1 MSNINKAAVLNP
13 LPAIVDNIVDYIPR
27 ATTSKFGI
35 VALGS
40 GINVDSF
47 GRIYLDTQEYSDRL
61 TTIEAQAASAL
72 ATQKSEVATAI
83 AQVNLAQSQTITA
96 LTLEVNNLKTSLT
109 DSITATQTDLINR
122 ADQLAQN
129 VADITDQLVLDKAA
143 FTQEIQDALVY
154 LENAESVASALRTAR
169 TFTWTGDATGSLT
182 FNGTSNVT
190 TPLVL
195 ANSGVSAGTY
205 KSVTVDAK
213 GRVTAGSE
221 VTPGMVTATTN
232 TGAANVA
239 TTNTNTFLNI
249 TEKVGSNAATVKTST
264 QITGTGSV
272 TVSSDATGKL
282 TITGSQSI
290 AGNAA
295 TATKFATART
305 INGVSF
311 DGSADITLPLA
322 STSVSGTV
330 QLNNTLTSTA
340 TTHALTAA
348 QGKVLNDNKLAKTEN
363 AVSASKLQTS
373 RTISLTGGITGSVSF
388 DGSANA
394 TIATTVTGLGAAN
407 GIATLDSSGQV
418 PSTQLPSYVDD
429 VLEYP
434 NVAAFPTTGE
444 TGKIYVE
451 TTGNTTYRWSGSGYI
466 KITSGEVSSVAGKT
480 GVVTLTKEDVG
491 LSSVNN
497 TSDINKPISAA
508 TQAALNGK
516 LNNGQ
521 AFFDAYA
528 GAPDYYIDANT
539 GWHGFTS
546 ISEFPLGSRILVA
559 QNATYTDYPKKFSG
573 DYAYIETKQTFGN
586 AGRLQIA
593 YDYASGEL
601 ATRSALTGSS
611 VYSKWLYSFSHIQTS
626 GQNFDLNN
634 ATNGVHSEYIW
645 QNAPN
650 NTIGT
655 AVTYKYSNDWIH
667 QLFFDTTEGRI
678 HARNRH
684 SGTTWSNWN
693 ALAYTSDNVA
703 SASQLQTAWSING
716 VPFNGTQSINI
727 PDNWQSIGYGADLNN
742 YTTAGYYYCDV
753 DIDAASMLNTPLPYA
768 FSLIVEKT
776 AGVIQRLT
784 GYLGAQVFEY
794 KRAYYLGSWGTWDKV
809 VSANH
814 KADALKNV
822 VTKHAQDETFIL
834 EHTAKGG
841 SGFFFDSGAGKTIE
855 RYSSGF
861 FASHKE
867 GGFFTLGAEPLNGR
881 IKAITGV
888 VRADNSID
896 FKKTHTVLTKESTGL
911 GGNLVTGFS
920 TSNIASLSPI
930 QVADFLAGKSNDGGY
945 CHYLAVNGPTSG
957 GSFPDSY
964 GAIEGFSSKDNYCS
978 YSWQRFSAVNGGQ
991 QYIRFALDNDIWSAW
1006 TKTLQTGDAGL
1017 GSTTTRQVDSAW
1029 RTENGFFTFLTKNQT
1044 YDVSGVPEFQM
1055 GINSNWADTSN
1066 AFQILAGLYGTNQLG
1081 FRTWNANLNMW
1092 GTYKKIYHVHNTTVD
1107 SNGFIKAASP
1117 IVQLYADRIELNE
1130 DAKKQTI
1137 EFEKLGTG
1145 DYLIKN
1151 STGLA
1156 LEGWYVEQ
1164 PKDANGNIYHAVEYG
1179 THDNGDIWVKTYEQM
1194 MDGTRI
1200 VADHNTPIDIKENR
1214 FISVRLNELPEDTSA
1229 PTNPTIVDN
1238 EGNAAPSRLHEL
1250 VEGVWVISDENAA
1263 ILEQERLA
1271 AMKPLKRRQ
1280 FRLTLAMNG
1289 YDLNEIETL
1298 INQIE
1303 DPMQRTIA
1311 QIEWQDAT
1319 DFERTNPTLLM
1330 MAQMLGLTSE
1340 QVDSLWEYG
1349 LTL

>member
-13 LPAIVDNIVDYIPR
+13 FSDLTANILNYVPR
-27 ATTSKFGI
+27 ATTSEFGI
-35 VALGS
+35 VAIGS
-40 GINVDSF
+40 GINVDHL

-61 TTIEAQAASAL
+61 AAIEAQAASTL
-72 ATQKSEVATAI
+72 ATQKSEVAAAI
-83 AQVNLAQSQTITA
+83 AQVNLTQSQTITA
-96 LTLEVNNLKTSLT
+96 LTLEVANLKTNLT
-109 DSITATQTDLINR
+109 DSISATKTDLINR

-129 VADITDQLVLDKAA
+129 VTNITDQLALDKAA

-154 LENAESVASALRTAR
+154 LEQAESVASALRTPR
-169 TFTWTGDATGSLT
+169 
-182 FNGTSNVT
+182 
-190 TPLVL
+190 
-195 ANSGVSAGTY
+195 
-205 KSVTVDAK
+205 K
-213 GRVTAGSE
+213 
-221 VTPGMVTATTN
+221 
-232 TGAANVA
+232 
-239 TTNTNTFLNI
+239 
-249 TEKVGSNAATVKTST
+249 
-264 QITGTGSV
+264 
-272 TVSSDATGKL
+272 
-282 TITGSQSI
+282 
-290 AGNAA
+290 
-295 TATKFATART
+295 
-305 INGVSF
+305 INGVDF
-311 DGSADITLPLA
+311 DGTQDITLPLA

-330 QLNNTLTSTA
+330 QLNDTLTSTA
-340 TTHALTAA
+340 TDQALTAA
-348 QGKVLNDNKLAKTEN
+348 QGKVLNNNKLDRTEN
-363 AVSASKLQTS
+363 AVSATKLENSRTIGGVPFDGTADINLAGVNIAGNQDTS
-373 RTISLTGGITGSVSF
+373 GNAATATKLANARTISLTGGVTGSVSF

-521 AFFDAYA
+521 AFFDAYN

-573 DYAYIETKQTFGN
+573 DFAYIETKQTFGN

-611 VYSKWLYSFSHIQTS
+611 VYSKWLYSFSHIHTS

-634 ATNGVHSEYIW
+634 ATNGVHSEYVW

-822 VTKHAQDETFIL
+822 VTEHAQDETFIL

-991 QYIRFALDNDIWSAW
+991 QYIRFALGNDIWSAW

-1092 GTYKKIYHVHNTTVD
+1092 DTYKKIYHIHNTTVD

-1330 MAQMLGLTSE
+1330 MAQMLELTSE